1 MSQHRGISFVPD
13 GCEHV
18 FPCAGEIVL
27 GQFYKQV
34 RAVIRERGISAD
46 LFLKPI
52 VQHIFGGQFE
62 FKLFIYNGGQQL
74 FEAAAEEVRRVFRI
88 TGLDVGGTVGPLQ
101 AEGFKT
107 PYDAQAFLQ
116 GGCSVVYSPQ
126 DMGMHVHAVREE
138 AGGRMPG
145 GKQVA
150 EHGFTGGVPQG
161 GGLVFPGGFSAG
173 AIAVPVTVVVT
184 VIAVA

>member
-1 MSQHRGISFVPD
+1 MSQHRGISFIPN
-13 GCEHV
+13 GRKHV

-27 GQFYKQV
+27 RQFYKQV
-34 RAVIRERGISAD
+34 SAVICERGISVD
-46 LFLKPI
+46 LLFKPI

-62 FKLFIYNGGQQL
+62 FKLFVCNGGQQL

-88 TGLDVGGTVGPLQ
+88 TGLDVWGTVGSPQ

-138 AGGRMPG
+138 AGSRMPG

-150 EHGFTGGVPQG
+150 EHGFTGECHREDC
-161 GGLVFPGGFSAG
+161 
-173 AIAVPVTVVVT
+173 
-184 VIAVA
+184 